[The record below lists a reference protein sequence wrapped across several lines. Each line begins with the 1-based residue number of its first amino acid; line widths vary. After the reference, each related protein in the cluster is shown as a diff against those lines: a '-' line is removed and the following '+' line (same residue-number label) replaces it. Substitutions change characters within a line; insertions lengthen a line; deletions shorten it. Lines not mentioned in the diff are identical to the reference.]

1 VTIGGWRTDLGKIN
15 NTLISGEDHEIFMRL
30 RRYGRYSG
38 FYDPRVSV
46 RHFVPPGRLT
56 REYFRRWF
64 FWHGKTQAMMLDDL
78 YPGLDLSRV
87 SADRRGAAVFST
99 GRASS
104 SSGVGCARP
113 AGPIRCATLIE
124 ELRALQHVGLL
135 YECWKRR
142 KIGRTPAQLSH

>member
-1 VTIGGWRTDLGKIN
+1 
-15 NTLISGEDHEIFMRL
+15 
-30 RRYGRYSG
+30 
-38 FYDPRVSV
+38 
-46 RHFVPPGRLT
+46 VPPGRLT

-87 SADRRGAAVFST
+87 PRIAGVPRFLYRQSIEQFGRWMRSAGGSDSLR
-99 GRASS
+99 
-104 SSGVGCARP
+104 
-113 AGPIRCATLIE
+113 TLIE

>member
-87 SADRRGAAVFST
+87 PRIAGVPRFLYRQSIEQFGRWMRSAGGSDSLR
-99 GRASS
+99 
-104 SSGVGCARP
+104 
-113 AGPIRCATLIE
+113 TLIE